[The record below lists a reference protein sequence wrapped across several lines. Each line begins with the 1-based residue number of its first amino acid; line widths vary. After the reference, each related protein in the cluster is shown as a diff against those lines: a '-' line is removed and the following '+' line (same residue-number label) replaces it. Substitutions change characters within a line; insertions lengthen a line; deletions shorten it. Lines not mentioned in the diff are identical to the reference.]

1 MKILLISDTH
11 RRDDLFLRV
20 MEQEAPVD
28 MILHA
33 GDAEGSEDEFS
44 RIAGMPLFYVAGNC
58 DSGSLAP
65 RTMAVPIGRE
75 RAFLTHGHLYQVSF
89 SVDLLEKEARTRH
102 CGIAVFGHT
111 HVPLIEKS
119 RHGVLI
125 LNPGS
130 LGRPRQAGYRPSYM
144 ILHTEEDGTVGE
156 PVLKYL

>member
-58 DSGSLAP
+58 DLGSMAP
-65 RTMAVPIGRE
+65 RTMVVPIGRE
-75 RAFLTHGHLYQVSF
+75 KAFLTHGHLYQVNF
-89 SVDLLEKEARTRH
+89 SLDLLEKEARTRH
-102 CGIAVFGHT
+102 CKIAVFGHT
-111 HVPLIEKS
+111 HVPLIQES

-144 ILHTEEDGTVGE
+144 ILRTKEDGALDA